1 MRVVER
7 LHGAPGRD
15 DAVHAPS
22 ACASC
27 ESEAFEARADAM
39 ALDVHVLAKRFG
51 SRRVLHDVR
60 VRVAAGELVC
70 LVGASGCGKSTLL
83 RIAAGLDAAF
93 DGSVHVEG
101 RRHGAPA
108 RSVGVVFQEPRLFP
122 WCTVADNIAFEG
134 GGASP
139 DDAHVATLLGEVGLS
154 GYANAL
160 PRQLSGGQAQRVALA
175 RALAGRPR
183 VLLLDEPFSAVDAFT
198 RMRLQDL
205 LAGLVRRKGIAAL
218 MVTHDIDEA
227 AVLGDRVIVLDADP
241 GRVREEIVVPRSS
254 SDARER
260 DDPTVAAA
268 RTRTFHALR
277 DAHAF

>member
-7 LHGAPGRD
+7 LRGAPGRD
-15 DAVHAPS
+15 DAVHAP
-22 ACASC
+22 CASC
-27 ESEAFEARADAM
+27 DGEASEVRADAA

-51 SRRVLHDVR
+51 ARRVLHDVR

-83 RIAAGLDAAF
+83 RIAAGLDTDF
-93 DGSVHVEG
+93 EGSVHVEG
-101 RRHGAPA
+101 RRHGVPT

-139 DDAHVATLLGEVGLS
+139 DDAHVAALLGEVGLS
-154 GYANAL
+154 GHANAL

-198 RMRLQDL
+198 RMKLQDL

-227 AVLGDRVIVLDADP
+227 AYLGDRVIVLDADP
-241 GRVREEIVVPRSS
+241 GRVREEIVVPRA
-254 SDARER
+254 DARER
-260 DDPTVAAA
+260 DDPAVAAA